1 MLLSVPTDSYLRSP
15 IILALGLFLAAS
27 AFTPVLKTL
36 SRRVP
41 DGLVRQGSR
50 LRIAAAVWLVCT
62 IPVLMFKHRQ
72 VDQLVQAWTDEWQ
85 MIGVWARENTPV
97 DAIFMNPVVKANIPP
112 YTDEEVGG
120 LRMRYSII
128 LHTDVFG
135 LASRRAQPSC
145 GRRLTIMF
153 GIAG

>member
-1 MLLSVPTDSYLRSP
+1 M
-15 IILALGLFLAAS
+15 
-27 AFTPVLKTL
+27 
-36 SRRVP
+36 
-41 DGLVRQGSR
+41 
-50 LRIAAAVWLVCT
+50 
-62 IPVLMFKHRQ
+62 
-72 VDQLVQAWTDEWQ
+72 DQLVQAWTDEWQ

-112 YTDEEVGG
+112 YTEEEVGG